1 MDFTRSLAG
10 VLLAMALGLSA
21 CAGPMMS
28 TEVHPTPRHQDLP
41 LGLEDGLIAPGWGG
55 GHPLRVFA
63 FLINP
68 FGVLMDL
75 AVSQSSYLLSMQE
88 PELFGYTVH
97 DENYRRELEKLRYS
111 WWKAPE
117 K

>member
-1 MDFTRSLAG
+1 MDFTRSLAV
-10 VLLAMALGLSA
+10 VLLALGLSA
-21 CAGPMMS
+21 CAGTMMA

-41 LGLEDGLIAPGWGG
+41 LGLEDGLIEPGWGG
-55 GHPLRVFA
+55 GHLLRIVA
-63 FLINP
+63 FLATPI
-68 FGVLMDL
+68 GVVLDL
-75 AVSQSSYLLSMQE
+75 AVSQPSYLLASQE

-97 DENYRRELEKLRYS
+97 DENYRRELEKLKYS

>member
-1 MDFTRSLAG
+1 MDFTRSLAV

-28 TEVHPTPRHQDLP
+28 TEVHPTPRTDDLP
-41 LGLEDGLIAPGWGG
+41 FGLEDGLISPGWGG
-55 GHPLRVFA
+55 GHPLRIMA
-63 FLINP
+63 FLVNP
-68 FGVLMDL
+68 IGVLFDL
-75 AVSQSSYLLSMQE
+75 GLNQPSYLLAIQE

-97 DENYRRELEKLRYS
+97 DENYRRELEKLKYN
-111 WWKAPE
+111 WWNASE